1 MPKYMVEGGLNFYEE
16 LYKSFD
22 DVIVDTH
29 ISDDISFDSQN
40 TSNDFNNVCLISNLP
55 LTANFVTLE
64 CKHKFNYMPLYNDL
78 VNHKKKYNT
87 MERKTLKC
95 TEIRCPYCRNIQN
108 KLLPYYDDIVVSKV
122 HGVNHINESTLIMN
136 QFDNVSCKS
145 YITGNCSHVYLC
157 NDGTTMPCTNTMVTL
172 LCDKYY
178 CANHKYFGKNAML
191 KEIKIKEKLELHAKI
206 LEAKKKILEEKK
218 KEKTAAKMVKDLAKE
233 EVKKIK
239 EEEKKIKVAAKTS
252 KGTKHTENTE
262 NAENV
267 IISTPSGCTQLLTTG
282 KNKGKPCSCVKIY
295 QNNLCLRHHNLL
307 NKNKPYDGTGT
318 NYGNPEQAG
327 LWVQWVNGQKP
338 EP

>member
-1 MPKYMVEGGLNFYEE
+1 MPKYIVEGGFNFYEE

-22 DVIVDTH
+22 DVMVDTP
-29 ISDDISFDSQN
+29 ITTDIIDDTL
-40 TSNDFNNVCLISNLP
+40 TSNSVCLISNLP
-55 LTANFVTLE
+55 LTDNFVTLE

-87 MERKTLKC
+87 MERKSLKC

-108 KLLPYYDDIVVSKV
+108 KLLPYYDDMEISKV
-122 HGVNHINESTLIMN
+122 HGVNHINESTLITY

-145 YITGNCSHVYLC
+145 YIAGTCSHVYLC
-157 NDGTTMPCTNTMVTL
+157 NDGTTMPCKHSMVTL

-178 CANHKYFGKNAML
+178 CANHKYFGKMAML
-191 KEIKIKEKLELHAKI
+191 KELKIKEKLELHAKI
-206 LEAKKKILEEKK
+206 MEAKKKILEEKK
-218 KEKTAAKMVKDLAKE
+218 KEKAAAKMVKDLAKE

-239 EEEKKIKVAAKTS
+239 EEEKKIKVATKTAK
-252 KGTKHTENTE
+252 GTE

-267 IISTPSGCTQLLTTG
+267 IISTPSGCVQLLTTG
-282 KNKGKPCSCVKIY
+282 KNKGKSCSCAKIY
-295 QNNLCLRHHNLL
+295 QNNMCLRHHNLI

-327 LWVQWVNGQKP
+327 LWVQWVNGQEPDPGP
-338 EP
+338 E

>member
-1 MPKYMVEGGLNFYEE
+1 MPKYIVEGGLNFYEE

-22 DVIVDTH
+22 DVIVDTP
-29 ISDDISFDSQN
+29 ITTDIIDD
-40 TSNDFNNVCLISNLP
+40 TLTGNNVCLISNLP
-55 LTANFVTLE
+55 LTDNFVTLE

-108 KLLPYYDDIVVSKV
+108 KLLPYYDDIEISKV

-136 QFDNVSCKS
+136 QFDNVSFKS
-145 YITGNCSHVYLC
+145 YIAGNCSHVYLC
-157 NDGTTMPCTNTMVTL
+157 NDGTTMPCKNSMVTL

-178 CANHKYFGKNAML
+178 CANHKYFGKMAML

-218 KEKTAAKMVKDLAKE
+218 KEKAAAKMVKDLAK
-233 EVKKIK
+233 K
-239 EEEKKIKVAAKTS
+239 EEKKIKANAKAAKV
-252 KGTKHTENTE
+252 TKNAENT
-262 NAENV
+262 ENV

-282 KNKGKPCSCVKIY
+282 KNKGKACSCAKLY
-295 QNNLCLRHHNLL
+295 QNNLCLRHHNLV

-327 LWVQWVNGQKP
+327 LWMQWVNGQEPDPGP
-338 EP
+338 E

>member
-22 DVIVDTH
+22 DVIVDTS
-29 ISDDISFDSQN
+29 IPTDIIDD
-40 TSNDFNNVCLISNLP
+40 TLVGNNVCLISNLP
-55 LTANFVTLE
+55 LTDNFVTLE

-108 KLLPYYDDIVVSKV
+108 KLIPYYDDIVVSKV
-122 HGVNHINESTLIMN
+122 HGVNHINESTLIMT
-136 QFDNVSCKS
+136 QFDNVSFKS
-145 YITGNCSHVYLC
+145 YIAGNCSHVYLC
-157 NDGTTMPCTNTMVTL
+157 ADGTTMPCKHSMVTL

-178 CANHKYFGKNAML
+178 CANHKYFGKMAML
-191 KEIKIKEKLELHAKI
+191 KELKIKEKLELHAKI

-218 KEKTAAKMVKDLAKE
+218 KEKAAAKMVKDLAKE

-239 EEEKKIKVAAKTS
+239 EEEKKVKTAA
-252 KGTKHTENTE
+252 KGTK

-282 KNKGKPCSCVKIY
+282 KNKGKSCSCAKIY
-295 QNNLCLRHHNLL
+295 QNNLCLRHHNLV
-307 NKNKPYDGTGT
+307 NKNKPYHGTGT
-318 NYGNPEQAG
+318 NYGNPEQAV
-327 LWVQWVNGQKP
+327 LWVQWVNGQEP
-338 EP
+338 ESDPE

>member
-1 MPKYMVEGGLNFYEE
+1 MPKYIVEGGLNFYEE

-22 DVIVDTH
+22 DVIVDTP
-29 ISDDISFDSQN
+29 ITTDIIDDTLTGNS
-40 TSNDFNNVCLISNLP
+40 VCLISNLP
-55 LTANFVTLE
+55 LTDNFVTLE

-108 KLLPYYDDIVVSKV
+108 KLLPYYDDIEISKV
-122 HGVNHINESTLIMN
+122 HGVNHINESTLIMT

-145 YITGNCSHVYLC
+145 YIAGNCSHVYLC
-157 NDGTTMPCTNTMVTL
+157 NDGTTMPCTNSMVTL

-178 CANHKYFGKNAML
+178 CANHKYFGKMAML
-191 KEIKIKEKLELHAKI
+191 KELKIKEKLELHAKI
-206 LEAKKKILEEKK
+206 MEAKKKILEEKK
-218 KEKTAAKMVKDLAKE
+218 KEKAAAKMVKDLAKE
-233 EVKKIK
+233 EAKKVKACAK
-239 EEEKKIKVAAKTS
+239 AA
-252 KGTKHTENTE
+252 KGTK

-282 KNKGKPCSCVKIY
+282 KNKGKPCCCAKLY
-295 QNNLCLRHHNLL
+295 QNNLCLRHHNLV
-307 NKNKPYDGTGT
+307 NKNNTYDGTGT

-327 LWVQWVNGQKP
+327 LWVQWVNGQEPDPGP
-338 EP
+338 E